1 MMRISTKSDYGLQA
15 LMALAKKDPETF
27 ISLKKLS
34 EEYKLPY
41 RFLTQI
47 MHTLKKADIVE
58 SREGVS
64 GGYRLARKPEAISMG
79 EVLSLFENDLGIMRC
94 TTVNAFCPQAE
105 VCPSR
110 PAWHR
115 IQDTI
120 SQSLLKMNLNDLL
133 HA

>member
-1 MMRISTKSDYGLQA
+1 MRISTKSDYGLQA
-15 LMALAKKDPETF
+15 LLALATKDPEAF

-47 MHTLKKADIVE
+47 MHALKKANIVE
-58 SREGVS
+58 TREGIS
-64 GGYRLARKPEAISMG
+64 GGFRLARKPEDISMG
-79 EVLSLFENDLGIMRC
+79 EVLGLFEQDLGIMRC
-94 TTVNAFCPQAE
+94 TTADSFCPQAA

-120 SQSLLKMNLNDLL
+120 TQSLLNMNLNDLL
-133 HA
+133 RT

>member
-15 LMALAKKDPETF
+15 LLALATKDPEAF
-27 ISLKKLS
+27 VSLKKLS
-34 EEYKLPY
+34 QEYKLPY

-58 SREGVS
+58 SREGIS

-79 EVLSLFENDLGIMRC
+79 EVLGLFENDLGIMRC
-94 TTVNAFCPQAE
+94 TTENTFCPQAS

-120 SQSLLKMNLNDLL
+120 TQSLLKMNLNDLL
-133 HA
+133 RT